1 MSISATA
8 RRALPV
14 FALACSACTAGGA
27 SDQPV
32 FDEAPPAGAPQPPP
46 STAEQP
52 APMLAGATPSLD
64 LPPDPAPASE
74 PGACATVRAGVE
86 LVREPVDIVIALDNS
101 GSMDDEAR
109 AVESNINEN
118 FATILEQAQVDYR
131 VILVS
136 EHREREAQDT
146 AVCITAP
153 LSTLASCPAEQPGP
167 SDRFFHY
174 STEIGSGNSFDVLL
188 ATFAGEREDD
198 FGIAPV
204 GWSEWLRPGA
214 KKVFLEISDDDANS
228 SASEFLATLTEL
240 SPGDFGPAPNQV
252 QFVWHSIVGLA
263 ERAIATDPYAPVDA
277 IEEEE
282 CEGNV
287 FNAGTT
293 YQELSRL
300 TGGLRFPICEFD
312 GYDAVFRRI
321 AEDVSESRGVACGF
335 AIPEP
340 PGGRILDLD
349 GIAVSYQPGSGGA
362 AQQFGRVEDPAVC
375 GPDAFLVDAAGVQ
388 LCPEACE
395 VVKADG
401 RGLIDVLFTC
411 ENTRLR

>member
-32 FDEAPPAGAPQPPP
+32 FGEAPPAGAPQPPP
-46 STAEQP
+46 SAAEQP

-240 SPGDFGPAPNQV
+240 SPGDFGPQ
-252 QFVWHSIVGLA
+252 L
-263 ERAIATDPYAPVDA
+263 PVPS
-277 IEEEE
+277 
-282 CEGNV
+282 
-287 FNAGTT
+287 
-293 YQELSRL
+293 L
-300 TGGLRFPICEFD
+300 
-312 GYDAVFRRI
+312 
-321 AEDVSESRGVACGF
+321 
-335 AIPEP
+335 
-340 PGGRILDLD
+340 
-349 GIAVSYQPGSGGA
+349 
-362 AQQFGRVEDPAVC
+362 
-375 GPDAFLVDAAGVQ
+375 
-388 LCPEACE
+388 
-395 VVKADG
+395 
-401 RGLIDVLFTC
+401 
-411 ENTRLR
+411 

>member
-1 MSISATA
+1 
-8 RRALPV
+8 
-14 FALACSACTAGGA
+14 
-27 SDQPV
+27 
-32 FDEAPPAGAPQPPP
+32 
-46 STAEQP
+46 
-52 APMLAGATPSLD
+52 MLAGSTPSLD
-64 LPPDPAPASE
+64 LPAEPAPASQE
-74 PGACATVRAGVE
+74 PDACATTRAGVE

-136 EHREREAQDT
+136 EHRERQAQDT

-174 STEIGSGNSFDVLL
+174 STKIGSGNSFDVLL
-188 ATFAGEREDD
+188 ATFAGEREDE
-198 FGIAPV
+198 FGLAPL

-214 KKVFLEISDDDANS
+214 KKVFLEISDDNANG

-240 SPGDFGPAPNQV
+240 SPADFGPAPNQV

-263 ERAIATDPYAPVDA
+263 ERAIATDPYTPVDA
-277 IEEEE
+277 IEDEE
-282 CEGNV
+282 CDGNV

-300 TGGLRFPICEFD
+300 TGGLRFPICEFA

-340 PGGRILDLD
+340 PGSRALDLD

-375 GPDAFLVDAAGVQ
+375 GPDAFLVDAAGVR

-395 VVKADG
+395 LVKADA

-411 ENTRLR
+411 EDTRLR